1 MDNKI
6 NREGYIIQSLKK
18 DISELLEKVAS
29 YEFEIL
35 ALREKIESL
44 EKTEEETAE

>member
-6 NREGYIIQSLKK
+6 NRESYIIQSLKK

-44 EKTEEETAE
+44 EKTDEETE

>member
-1 MDNKI
+1 MENKI

-35 ALREKIESL
+35 ALREKLESL
-44 EKTEEETAE
+44 EKTDEETE

>member
-35 ALREKIESL
+35 ALREKIES
-44 EKTEEETAE
+44 EKEETAE

>member
-6 NREGYIIQSLKK
+6 NRESYIIQSLKK

-44 EKTEEETAE
+44 EKTEEETE

>member
-6 NREGYIIQSLKK
+6 NRESYIIQSLKK

-35 ALREKIESL
+35 ALREKLEKIES
-44 EKTEEETAE
+44 EKEETAE

>member
-6 NREGYIIQSLKK
+6 NRESYIIQSLKK

-44 EKTEEETAE
+44 EKTEETE